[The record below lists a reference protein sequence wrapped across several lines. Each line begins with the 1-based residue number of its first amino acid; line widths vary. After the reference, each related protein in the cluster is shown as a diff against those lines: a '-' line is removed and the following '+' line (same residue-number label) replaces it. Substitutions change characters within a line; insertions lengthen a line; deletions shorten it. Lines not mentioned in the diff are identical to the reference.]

1 MNFNLN
7 SISSVFMIALNV
19 IYFSEFSPTH
29 TNPSTPFASSLVM
42 KW

>member
-19 IYFSEFSPTH
+19 IYFSEFSPTQ
-29 TNPSTPFASSLVM
+29 TNPSAPFGRSLIM
-42 KW
+42 K